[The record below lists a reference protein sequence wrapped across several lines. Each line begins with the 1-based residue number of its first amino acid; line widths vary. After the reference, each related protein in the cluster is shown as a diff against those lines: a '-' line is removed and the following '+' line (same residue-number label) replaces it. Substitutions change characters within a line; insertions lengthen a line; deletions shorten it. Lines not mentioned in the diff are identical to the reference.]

1 MEITIKGLP
10 QKVLGSPA
18 YQVAN
23 MDILNASILN
33 IIIWLKWAKNKSS
46 VISFLLFLITVS

>member
-1 MEITIKGLP
+1 MANYCKIFLSQVLMEITVKELP

-33 IIIWLKWAKNKSS
+33 
-46 VISFLLFLITVS
+46 VVQ

>member
-33 IIIWLKWAKNKSS
+33 VKMFKIFFIKFQG
-46 VISFLLFLITVS
+46 ISHF

>member
-1 MEITIKGLP
+1 MEIAIKGLP

-33 IIIWLKWAKNKSS
+33 VMIC
-46 VISFLLFLITVS
+46 

>member
-10 QKVLGSPA
+10 QKVLGSPT

-23 MDILNASILN
+23 MDILNASILDVM
-33 IIIWLKWAKNKSS
+33 I
-46 VISFLLFLITVS
+46 

>member
-18 YQVAN
+18 YQVSN
-23 MDILNASILN
+23 MDILNASILSAVMQLN
-33 IIIWLKWAKNKSS
+33 
-46 VISFLLFLITVS
+46 

>member
-23 MDILNASILN
+23 MDILNASISDVM
-33 IIIWLKWAKNKSS
+33 IWLKLASPQKSS
-46 VISFLLFLITVS
+46 MISFS